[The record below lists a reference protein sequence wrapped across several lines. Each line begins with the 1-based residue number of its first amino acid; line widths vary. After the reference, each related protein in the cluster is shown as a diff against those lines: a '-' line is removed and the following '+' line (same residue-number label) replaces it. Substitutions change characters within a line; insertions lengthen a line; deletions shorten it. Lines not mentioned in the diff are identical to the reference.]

1 MIKLSRI
8 NRKNEQEEIKR
19 SESYYSATQLQL
31 IWWKFRRHKMAIAG
45 SIILGLFLI
54 IMLFCEFLSPAT
66 PDTRNSGMLY
76 APPSKIY
83 FFTPDGKFTRP
94 YIFEMKKSLNMETL
108 EVTFSENREVMLP
121 IKFFIHGDAYKLW
134 NTFPSDRH
142 LFGVDDGTLFL
153 IGADSMGR
161 DMLTRVFYGTRVSLS
176 IGLFGVFISFVI
188 GLMMGGI
195 SGFFGGVVDD
205 IIQRLIELIKS
216 IPTIPLWMSLAA
228 ILPKEWSAITV
239 YFAITII
246 LGFVQWTTLARR
258 VRSKL
263 ISMRE
268 EDFIAAAKIAGS
280 SDLRIILRHMLP
292 AFFSYIIVDLT
303 ISFPNM
309 ILGETTLS
317 FIGLGLRAPI
327 ISWGVMLQQA
337 QNILT
342 IDQHP
347 WLLIPAVPVI
357 VSCLAFSLVGDGM
370 RDAADPYSN

>member
-1 MIKLSRI
+1 MVKLSKI
-8 NRKNEQEEIKR
+8 NRKDEQKEIKR
-19 SESYYSATQLQL
+19 SESYYSATQFQL

-66 PDTRNSGMLY
+66 PATRNSGMLY

-108 EVTFSENREVMLP
+108 AVTFTENREVMLP
-121 IKFFIHGDAYKLW
+121 IKFFVRGDEYKLW
-134 NTFPSDRH
+134 NKFPSDRH
-142 LFGVDDGTLFL
+142 LFGVEDGTLFL

-161 DMLTRVFYGTRVSLS
+161 DMLTRVFYGTRISLS

-188 GLMMGGI
+188 GLLLGGI

-228 ILPKEWSAITV
+228 ILPKEWSAMKV

-303 ISFPNM
+303 IS
-309 ILGETTLS
+309 L
-317 FIGLGLRAPI
+317 GLGCGR
-327 ISWGVMLQQA
+327 
-337 QNILT
+337 
-342 IDQHP
+342 
-347 WLLIPAVPVI
+347 LLSA
-357 VSCLAFSLVGDGM
+357 GE
-370 RDAADPYSN
+370 